1 MYSIGHRV
9 TSIPLVDTKMPQH
22 RTTINGNGKK
32 KSKQTAQE
40 KYDSNSIISAPVSYL
55 SLQLYIIVIWLLCVH
70 FLDPCECVCACLR
83 LMHGVPNEVC
93 LFNSWSFTMP
103 SECVCASF
111 FSRLLL
117 CVKGLN
123 VVKYTKSCFCLFIY
137 INISSFFFW
146 FLFKLHARC
155 ICLPFFSKDF
165 GSLCMQQ
172 LQWSLCEKGEVTRA
186 ETKFISINVFILVFW
201 ICSSLRSFY
210 LHKTNQNPS
219 E

>member
-1 MYSIGHRV
+1 MEMERRNPNKRHKKNMTAIRLFRRRFLILVYSFILLLYGSCVYIFWMH
-9 TSIPLVDTKMPQH
+9 
-22 RTTINGNGKK
+22 
-32 KSKQTAQE
+32 
-40 KYDSNSIISAPVSYL
+40 VS
-55 SLQLYIIVIWLLCVH
+55 
-70 FLDPCECVCACLR
+70 VCACLR

-172 LQWSLCEKGEVTRA
+172 LQWSLAKKEK
-186 ETKFISINVFILVFW
+186 
-201 ICSSLRSFY
+201 
-210 LHKTNQNPS
+210 
-219 E
+219 

>member
-1 MYSIGHRV
+1 MHV
-9 TSIPLVDTKMPQH
+9 C
-22 RTTINGNGKK
+22 
-32 KSKQTAQE
+32 A
-40 KYDSNSIISAPVSYL
+40 
-55 SLQLYIIVIWLLCVH
+55 
-70 FLDPCECVCACLR
+70 CACLR

-155 ICLPFFSKDF
+155 ICLPFFQKISEVCACNSFSEVWRKRRSNESRNQIYINQCFYSRILDLFIFAVFLLAQNKSK
-165 GSLCMQQ
+165 
-172 LQWSLCEKGEVTRA
+172 
-186 ETKFISINVFILVFW
+186 SIW
-201 ICSSLRSFY
+201 IMGPWRGKEIWL
-210 LHKTNQNPS
+210 LKLPKLMIHKKACGGMKKPS
-219 E
+219 ITD